1 VKWSRGT
8 KNDDVIDAR
17 GRSAPKV
24 AGASAGVIILVYVVA
39 RLFNVDISGLL
50 GGDSSSSSTTT
61 TSSSSSET
69 TTTSSSRRNQE
80 EPPKGPDPDAE
91 LVEFVRFVMTD
102 IQDTFQQV
110 FESEG
115 KKYVR
120 AQLLLFNDVVDTACG
135 RSSAAIGPFYCPGDS
150 LAYIDLSF
158 YRDLRTKLGAPGDF
172 AQAYVLAHE
181 MGHHLQNLLGVDHDQ
196 TKLSRSHTRNEH
208 SVRVELQADCYAGV
222 WGHYAA
228 GKKLLEIG
236 DLEEAMTAAKEIGD
250 DRLQKKSGVDD
261 INPETFTHGSSA
273 QRMKW
278 FRIGFDSG
286 KLAAC
291 DTFSGQP

>member
-8 KNDDVIDAR
+8 KNDDVIDRR
-17 GRSAPKV
+17 GSAAPKV
-24 AGASAGVIILVYVVA
+24 AGAGVGVVILVYVVA
-39 RLFNVDISGLL
+39 RLFNVDISGLV
-50 GGDSSSSSTTT
+50 GGDNTSSSTTST
-61 TSSSSSET
+61 STSSRSST
-69 TTTSSSRRNQE
+69 TE

-102 IQDTFQQV
+102 IQDTFAQV
-110 FESEG
+110 FQANGLRYE
-115 KKYVR
+115 R
-120 AQLLLFNDVVDTACG
+120 AKLILFEKAIDTACG
-135 RSSAAIGPFYCPGDS
+135 RSSSAIGPFYCPGDS

-181 MGHHLQNLLGVDHDQ
+181 MGHHVQNLLGVDHDQ
-196 TKLSRSHTRNEH
+196 TKLSKSHTRNEH

-222 WGHYAA
+222 WAHHAA

-236 DLEEAMTAAKEIGD
+236 DLEEAITAAKEIGD
-250 DRLQKKSGVDD
+250 DRLQKKAGVDD
-261 INPETFTHGSSA
+261 INPETFTHGTSA

-278 FRIGFDSG
+278 FRVGFDSG
-286 KLAAC
+286 KLDAC
-291 DTFSGQP
+291 DTFSREP